1 MAKVFH
7 VRKRQVP
14 SPHPTRAFL
23 CVLIQNIL
31 YIQRETET
39 DGERE
44 REREIAINIYI
55 YIERGTERQREIEK
69 TKQKE
74 RAFKLVVAPPVG
86 TYALGG
92 ARGGRRGI

>member
-39 DGERE
+39 DGERDNVGDKTERERKRRERE
-44 REREIAINIYI
+44 REREIHCI
-55 YIERGTERQREIEK
+55 
-69 TKQKE
+69 
-74 RAFKLVVAPPVG
+74 
-86 TYALGG
+86 
-92 ARGGRRGI
+92 